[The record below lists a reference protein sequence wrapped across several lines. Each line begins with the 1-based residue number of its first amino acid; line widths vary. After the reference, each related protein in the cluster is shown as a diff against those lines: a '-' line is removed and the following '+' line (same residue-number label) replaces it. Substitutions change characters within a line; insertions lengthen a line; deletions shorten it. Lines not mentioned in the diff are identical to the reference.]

1 MFLTGG
7 YDYVSGPYFIIIPT
21 NMTTAVFNLNLT
33 DDDVYESIETFELVL
48 NTTSLPDRVYHDHPY
63 TATVSILDD
72 EKCT

>member
-1 MFLTGG
+1 
-7 YDYVSGPYFIIIPT
+7 
-21 NMTTAVFNLNLT
+21 MTAAIFNLNIT